1 MKDLIVD
8 VEILHPSELEARDI
22 VSWRHM
28 IAAQPAFAS
37 PLMGPEFAQ
46 AVGAVRPDARVAI
59 WRREGRPVGFLA
71 HHLRPSGLARPIGA
85 PLSDYHTLVAGEP
98 FDARAALAEAGL
110 GALRFSGLVD
120 PLSMFA
126 EGAHTTHEAYVIE
139 LKGGAEAYLEA
150 LRAQSAKRFKNYRRL
165 EHKIERE
172 LGALSV
178 VAPDHDLVAFDQII
192 AWKREQLTRTGM
204 HDFLAPAWTSQLM
217 RNLFATRGDDFQGL
231 MITLRIDGHMVAG
244 HFGVRQGAVYHP
256 WIASTD
262 PEMGAYSI
270 GQLFLIKAIAAMP
283 DLGLTTYDLGPGHD
297 HYKAPYAL
305 QRRTINEGTLTA
317 AGPSGW
323 RVRLGD
329 GAWRMAGASGGPL
342 VGRVRR
348 RFETISDVE
357 LTLGGRVR
365 GMAAAVASKGR
376 RSGAASE
383 G

>member
-1 MKDLIVD
+1 VD
-8 VEILHPSELEARDI
+8 VEILHPTALEAGDI

-59 WRREGRPVGFLA
+59 WRRDGRAVGFLA
-71 HHLRPSGLARPIGA
+71 HHLWPSGLARPIGA
-85 PLSDYHTLVAGEP
+85 PLSDYHALVAGEP
-98 FDARAALAEAGL
+98 FDARAALAAAGL
-110 GALRFSGLVD
+110 GALRFRGLVD
-120 PLSMFA
+120 PLGMF
-126 EGAHTTHEAYVIE
+126 GDGTHTVHEAYVIALE
-139 LKGGAEAYLEA
+139 DGPDAYLEA

-172 LGALSV
+172 LGPLIV
-178 VAPDHDLVAFDQII
+178 GAPDHDQAAFDQII
-192 AWKREQLTRTGM
+192 AWKREQLARTGM

-217 RNLFATRGDDFQGL
+217 RNLFAARDGDFQGL
-231 MITLRIDGHMVAG
+231 MITLRIDGRLVAG

-270 GQLFLIKAIAAMP
+270 GQIFLIKAIAAMP

-305 QRRTINEGTLTA
+305 QRRRIGEGTLTA

-323 RVRLGD
+323 RARLGE

-365 GMAAAVASKGR
+365 GMAVAVASKAR

>member
-1 MKDLIVD
+1 MN
-8 VEILHPSELEARDI
+8 VEILHPAELEPQDI

-46 AVGAVRPDARVAI
+46 AVGAVRPDAQVAI
-59 WRREGRPVGFLA
+59 WRREGRAVGFLA

-85 PLSDYHTLVAGEP
+85 PLSDYHALVAAEP
-98 FDARAALAEAGL
+98 FDARTALAAAGL
-110 GALRFSGLVD
+110 GALRVRGLVD
-120 PLSMFA
+120 PLGMFGQTA
-126 EGAHTTHEAYVIE
+126 DATHEAYVIE
-139 LKGGAEAYLEA
+139 LEAGADAYLES

-178 VAPDHDLVAFDQII
+178 VAPDHDPAAFDQII

-204 HDFLAPAWTSQLM
+204 HDFLAPAWTNQLM
-217 RNLFATRGDDFQGL
+217 RNLFAARDGDFQGL
-231 MITLRIDGHMVAG
+231 MITLRIDGRLVAG
-244 HFGVRQGAVYHP
+244 HFGVRQGSVYHP

-283 DLGLTTYDLGPGHD
+283 GLGLTTYDLGPGHD

-305 QRRTINEGTLTA
+305 QRRVVGEGTLIA

-323 RVRLGD
+323 RVRLGE

-365 GMAAAVASKGR
+365 GMATAVATKGR